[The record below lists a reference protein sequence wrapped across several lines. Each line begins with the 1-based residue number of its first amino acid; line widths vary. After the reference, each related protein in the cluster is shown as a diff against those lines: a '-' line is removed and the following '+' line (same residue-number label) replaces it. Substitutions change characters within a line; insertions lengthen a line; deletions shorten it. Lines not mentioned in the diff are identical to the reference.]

1 MELLTYNKVADQKRL
16 AFIVNNVKRM
26 IPNQGMILDVGCGNG
41 IISTTLGQ
49 LGYRVKGID
58 VSEKAVQK
66 AQRHNQLDNVVFEVA
81 DAEELVATHV
91 TYDVI
96 ICSEVLEHLKNPSD
110 LLQILHQLLK
120 NTGIL
125 LVTVPNGLGPREV
138 MVTRPTLKLRKDSSW
153 LWKSLSDV
161 KRILKYEGATVQSDA
176 DNLDHVQ
183 FFSKQ
188 AIYALSKRNDF
199 TVERFESTN
208 FIEDVFP
215 FSLLTRRFVLLQ
227 KLDCWLADRLPHFF
241 TSGFVMV
248 WRKAQL

>member
-1 MELLTYNKVADQKRL
+1 MELLIYNKIADQKRL
-16 AFIVNNVKRM
+16 AFIVNNIKRM
-26 IPNQGMILDVGCGNG
+26 IPAQGMILDVGCGNG

-49 LGYRVKGID
+49 LGYQVKGID
-58 VSEKAVQK
+58 VSEKTIQK
-66 AQRHNQLDNVVFEVA
+66 AQWHNQLANVAFEVA
-81 DAEELVATHV
+81 DAEELVTTHV
-91 TYDVI
+91 TYDAI
-96 ICSEVLEHLKNPSD
+96 ICSEVLEHLRNPSD

-125 LVTVPNGLGPREV
+125 LVTVPNGLGPREI
-138 MVTRPTLKLRKDSSW
+138 MVTRPTLKLRKEGGW
-153 LWKSLSDV
+153 LWKSINEV
-161 KRILKYEGATVQSDA
+161 KKTLNYKGATVQSDA
-176 DNLDHVQ
+176 DNLDHIQ

-188 AIYALSKRNDF
+188 AIYALSSQNDF

-227 KLDCWLADRLPHFF
+227 QLDCWLADHLPHFF

-248 WRKAQL
+248 WRKTQL